1 MSTDLKEND
10 NIEGHHIIFT
20 EKRWYESLSE
30 YVNYLWKSKN
40 FFITSVVSFWAFA
53 RVLIA
58 TTDNNVSL
66 RSFALSVF
74 VFSIAVTMYRA
85 YLEQKEYVPEPLK
98 SESLKTKKIFKKQQ
112 CGWNIELAK
121 QMLEERIKESEA
133 TLNRIKK
140 GTKFIKPKEIEYQ
153 DYIIWLKTRPEI
165 IERLLKSTTS
175 LCIKELPSI
184 IAKTT
189 SENELQNLKSEIEA
203 LEDLFE
209 SVKNSEIE
217 CHEIIPPEEFESLHE
232 MTYGWTDPIRDGIK
246 QLIDILN
253 KIANI
258 DKEKLINGT
267 VKVPSL
273 IIEIDEPQNIDE
285 FCRRIEDIENKY

>member
-1 MSTDLKEND
+1 M
-10 NIEGHHIIFT
+10 
-20 EKRWYESLSE
+20 
-30 YVNYLWKSKN
+30 KN
-40 FFITSVVSFWAFA
+40 
-53 RVLIA
+53 
-58 TTDNNVSL
+58 
-66 RSFALSVF
+66 
-74 VFSIAVTMYRA
+74 
-85 YLEQKEYVPEPLK
+85 
-98 SESLKTKKIFKKQQ
+98 KKIFRKQQ

-153 DYIIWLKTRPEI
+153 DYIIWLRTRPEI

-189 SENELQNLKSEIEA
+189 SEDELQNLKSEIEA

-273 IIEIDEPQNIDE
+273 IIEIDGPQNIDE